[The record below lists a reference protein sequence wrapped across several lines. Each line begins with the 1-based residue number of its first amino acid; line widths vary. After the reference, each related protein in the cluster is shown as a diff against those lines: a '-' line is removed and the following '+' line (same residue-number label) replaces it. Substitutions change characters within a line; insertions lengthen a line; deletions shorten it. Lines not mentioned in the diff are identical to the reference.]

1 MNRAMRRGPQSG
13 SSPSNAQLAA
23 RLTGMERK
31 LNGRK
36 TIPQD
41 NPPAYVAL
49 PWNSFTY
56 EKTQTAGQPLAV
68 QSTTVQE
75 IISQVVAR
83 CGLAD
88 TPPRVADVRV
98 KVLGCQ
104 VWGTVGGTLLVPE
117 ILAEFFEIS
126 GESAT
131 TQRPRSS
138 QRDIGTLNKPAK
150 AGYAFPVA
158 DQREIVADDLVALR
172 VADVTAIKQGMELT
186 TRVQILWQSSIVT
199 E

>member
-1 MNRAMRRGPQSG
+1 
-13 SSPSNAQLAA
+13 LE
-23 RLTGMERK
+23 LK
-31 LNGRK
+31 INGRK

-56 EKTQTAGQPLAV
+56 EKTQTAGQALSV

-75 IISQVVAR
+75 IIQQVVAR
-83 CGLAD
+83 IGLAD
-88 TPPRVADVRV
+88 SLTTGKADVRV

-104 VWGTVGGTLLVPE
+104 TWGTVGGTLLVPE
-117 ILAEFFEIS
+117 ILAEFYEIS
-126 GESAT
+126 GESVT

-172 VADVTAIKQGMELT
+172 VANVTAVKQGMELT
-186 TRVQILWQSSIVT
+186 TRVQILWQSSPQVT
-199 E
+199 P